1 MESDVCIIGAGAAGI
16 TIAKRLAGD
25 SLEVCL
31 LESGGLNS
39 PNGAQSL
46 ADGSNVGLSYYP
58 LSSSRL
64 RYFGGSTNHWGGYC
78 APLHPIDFQKRSW
91 VPHSGWPIS
100 REDLDPY
107 YADAH
112 DLLQLGPFEYEPQYW
127 EGNVRDFRR
136 LFPNSS
142 RISNSVVQFSNSQFR
157 VGKGEKRKRK
167 GPTRM
172 GHRYRREIVKA
183 ENVTVITNAT
193 ATELETTSSAHTVTG
208 VRVECLDGN
217 MFRVRAGRYV
227 LACGALQNAR
237 LLLLS
242 DRHAPNGLGNKNDL
256 VGRFFMEHPH
266 VPSAS
271 VLLSESRSLDAYRR
285 YYSRL
290 RQPRFYLRIDPRS
303 QRSERVLNCSARL
316 DTRASGLRAGQSLYR
331 RLGMEKFRFGSDL
344 SEIEPDIE
352 SVLADFEG
360 VLSGINDAL
369 REGSKKRPQFRRVNV
384 MTIAEQAPNP
394 NSRVQLG
401 DSLNEFGQPELEL
414 DWRLTALDKRSIVRL
429 NTALAQEL
437 GRRGLGRLRIPEWVQ
452 AEGWEEVEKEA
463 DLSRLWWP
471 KSPDRVNGGWHHMGT
486 TRMKDTP
493 KEGVCNKDCRVFG
506 VDNLYVAGSSLFPT
520 SGSAPPTLTIMA
532 LSLRLA
538 EHLQEFSETS

>member
-1 MESDVCIIGAGAAGI
+1 
-16 TIAKRLAGD
+16 
-25 SLEVCL
+25 
-31 LESGGLNS
+31 
-39 PNGAQSL
+39 
-46 ADGSNVGLSYYP
+46 
-58 LSSSRL
+58 
-64 RYFGGSTNHWGGYC
+64 
-78 APLHPIDFQKRSW
+78 
-91 VPHSGWPIS
+91 
-100 REDLDPY
+100 
-107 YADAH
+107 
-112 DLLQLGPFEYEPQYW
+112 
-127 EGNVRDFRR
+127 
-136 LFPNSS
+136 
-142 RISNSVVQFSNSQFR
+142 
-157 VGKGEKRKRK
+157 
-167 GPTRM
+167 M

-208 VRVECLDGN
+208 IRVECLNGN

-266 VPSAS
+266 VPSAA

-303 QRSERVLNCSARL
+303 QHSEQVLNCSARL
-316 DTRASGLRAGQSLYR
+316 DTRASGLRAGQSLFR
-331 RLGMEKFRFGSDL
+331 RLGMKKFRFGSDL

-437 GRRGLGRLRIPEWVQ
+437 GRLGLGRLRIPEWVQ
-452 AEGWEEVEKEA
+452 AEGWGSVEKDAE
-463 DLSRLWWP
+463 LSKLWWP
-471 KSPDRVNGGWHHMGT
+471 KSPERVNGGWHHMGT
-486 TRMKDTP
+486 TRMKSTP
-493 KEGVCNKDCRVFG
+493 EEGVCNKDCRVFG
-506 VDNLYVAGSSLFPT
+506 VENLHVAGSSLFAT
-520 SGSAPPTLTIMA
+520 SGSAPPTLTIVA

-538 EHLQEFSETS
+538 DHLRKIS